1 MRLLDSKR
9 AKHRGFSVVLNGS
22 RGVLNSSARDALA
35 ATPPHALRARN
46 LHTPPPTCPPSRP
59 APALA
64 SRPPPKTAP
73 PRYAA
78 RTRRLPRALPS
89 RVPRPFPAS
98 APVARARPIAR
109 GAETDATRALHAP
122 WHLSLACARGVAPPR
137 RVLPPTRGDAR
148 GSPRRAFQNVPLLSW
163 LGSSDPPRPRP
174 PASAPPDPR
183 RAFPARRRRRGA
195 RGARRD
201 PRGARGA
208 RRARRA
214 RVCARRARGA
224 GERRARETGGD
235 WARRRE
241 RGGARRREGGEE
253 AHCRWY

>member
-1 MRLLDSKR
+1 MVHCAVDSMLSHDSPLSRKYETRLPYMDANRESGWKTRCGCSVRNSKR
-9 AKHRGFSVVLNGS
+9 AKHRGSVVLNGS

-122 WHLSLACARGVAPPR
+122 WHLFLACARGVAPPR

-163 LGSSDPPRPRP
+163 LGASDPPPLSSLPR
-174 PASAPPDPR
+174 ALLQLSLI
-183 RAFPARRRRRGA
+183 
-195 RGARRD
+195 
-201 PRGARGA
+201 
-208 RRARRA
+208 
-214 RVCARRARGA
+214 
-224 GERRARETGGD
+224 
-235 WARRRE
+235 
-241 RGGARRREGGEE
+241 
-253 AHCRWY
+253 HI

>member
-1 MRLLDSKR
+1 MTAKQKQMVHCAVDSMLSHDSPLSRKYETRLPYMDANRESGWKTRCGCSVRNSKR
-9 AKHRGFSVVLNGS
+9 AKHRGSVVLNGS

-109 GAETDATRALHAP
+109 GAETDATRALYAP
-122 WHLSLACARGVAPPR
+122 RRVPLGYARRVAPPR
-137 RVLPPTRGDAR
+137 RVP
-148 GSPRRAFQNVPLLSW
+148 
-163 LGSSDPPRPRP
+163 PPR
-174 PASAPPDPR
+174 AAT
-183 RAFPARRRRRGA
+183 A
-195 RGARRD
+195 
-201 PRGARGA
+201 
-208 RRARRA
+208 A
-214 RVCARRARGA
+214 RV
-224 GERRARETGGD
+224 
-235 WARRRE
+235 
-241 RGGARRREGGEE
+241 
-253 AHCRWY
+253 